1 MKNLS
6 NKMLYVN
13 DDGEEIVIPL
23 SRFLAGTALNTDTVV
38 SLYFDSHVDGDFGN
52 ATMQINVTCT
62 DSEAVLKTILKAFAS
77 SRDMILNLSNLHSNI
92 SAVEVAQESAFGSGA
107 KSMSCGSGINYTG
120 AAAAG
125 TVYNVNISRDGMFI
139 KTQIYI
145 DIDGLNSGDTAK
157 DVIGKEG
164 EANCHIG
171 QITNAVNGKILRGKM
186 RCLETP
192 TTGEPNID
200 LVESTL
206 ATITEEST
214 AFDASGSSATLV
226 AAAGDWT
233 NSAEQ
238 EFTTLPTADRYLY
251 LAAGDATNATYAT
264 GVFLIELWGVQV

>member
-92 SAVEVAQESAFGSGA
+92 SAVEVAQESAFGAGA
-107 KSMSCGSGINYTG
+107 KSMTCGSGINYTG

-139 KTQIYI
+139 KTQI
-145 DIDGLNSGDTAK
+145 
-157 DVIGKEG
+157 
-164 EANCHIG
+164 
-171 QITNAVNGKILRGKM
+171 
-186 RCLETP
+186 
-192 TTGEPNID
+192 
-200 LVESTL
+200 
-206 ATITEEST
+206 
-214 AFDASGSSATLV
+214 
-226 AAAGDWT
+226 
-233 NSAEQ
+233 
-238 EFTTLPTADRYLY
+238 
-251 LAAGDATNATYAT
+251 
-264 GVFLIELWGVQV
+264 